1 MLVGLLTYL
10 LLGVFNEGIRRGNV
24 TIDTSVA
31 TQAARHVAPSM
42 SVNLMLL
49 LYLDVGWLTYLLT
62 FGRLQ

>member
-1 MLVGLLTYL
+1 VLDD
-10 LLGVFNEGIRRGNV
+10 VFNEAIRRGNV

-31 TQAARHVAPSM
+31 TQTARHVAPSM

-49 LYLDVGWLTYLLT
+49 LYLDVGRLTYLLT